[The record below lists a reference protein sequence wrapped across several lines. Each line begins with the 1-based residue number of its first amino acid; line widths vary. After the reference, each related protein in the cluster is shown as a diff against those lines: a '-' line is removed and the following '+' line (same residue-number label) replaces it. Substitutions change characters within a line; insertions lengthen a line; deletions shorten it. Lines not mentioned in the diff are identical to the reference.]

1 MNDSSFLSTRTLF
14 LSRKKP
20 NFLEVTILLIHSLL
34 SSLSYHLSEIE
45 ETLGEL
51 ELRTEAV
58 TKLSS
63 QLGILSQEIQT
74 NRQKLTQAE
83 KDREDAANA
92 MLKCKD
98 QLHQIEIEYNDCKEQ
113 LSVWEERCLN
123 AENKI
128 SNLEQETQHLTHQL
142 EEDGLNTM
150 RKFKLC
156 EDRIKEL
163 QLQLLQ
169 KTQDLETAQ
178 EVARKLRREYQS
190 TRQDAEGMLQVMS
203 GLERQLAEYSSR
215 ESEIERIAV
224 ESKEK
229 LEEAYVARDQV
240 SRLSIN
246 VSEDLTHFV
255 GNYQRGAT
263 EERCREISRR

>member
-1 MNDSSFLSTRTLF
+1 
-14 LSRKKP
+14 
-20 NFLEVTILLIHSLL
+20 
-34 SSLSYHLSEIE
+34 
-45 ETLGEL
+45 LGEL

-246 VSEDLTHFV
+246 VSEDLTHFA